1 LSTRPKATE
10 QAAGDSRPLLEVRA
24 VSKRFG
30 GVQALERVTLAIGR
44 ASLHGLVG
52 ENGAGKSTLA
62 KIMGGSHQPDE
73 GELLLEGTPVNLNS
87 PRDALGVGIAT
98 IAQEIA
104 LVPART
110 VLENVFLGIEPRRLG
125 VVQPRD
131 LRRRFDELLER
142 TGFGLDPDASV
153 RSLRVADQQK
163 VEILR
168 AIAREARLILM
179 DEPTSALSADETERL
194 LEITRQL
201 ASAGTSVVLV
211 SHFLD
216 QVLSVC
222 ETVSVLRNGRL
233 VRTTPASQETAE
245 SLVEAM
251 IGQPLELTFPPKSP
265 PPADAPVVLEA
276 RGLTRTGVIEDVSLA
291 VRAGEIVGLAGLV
304 GSGRSEIARAIF
316 GADRIDGGEIR
327 VEGEPVRIRAPRDAT
342 RAGIAMLPETRKD
355 QGLFMIRSVREN
367 VTVSALGDFSR
378 LGVVRTRRERAL
390 ARRETAR
397 LDVRASSL
405 EAPVVSL
412 SGGNQQKVLFAKWLV
427 RRPIFLLADEPTRG
441 VDVGATAQIHK
452 LIAELAA
459 GGMGVLLISS
469 EIEEVLGL
477 AHRVLVVRGGRI
489 VEEFGGTDVTREAVM
504 AKAFGAGHATGA
516 LQG

>member
-1 LSTRPKATE
+1 
-10 QAAGDSRPLLEVRA
+10 
-24 VSKRFG
+24 
-30 GVQALERVTLAIGR
+30 
-44 ASLHGLVG
+44 
-52 ENGAGKSTLA
+52 
-62 KIMGGSHQPDE
+62 
-73 GELLLEGTPVNLNS
+73 
-87 PRDALGVGIAT
+87 
-98 IAQEIA
+98 
-104 LVPART
+104 
-110 VLENVFLGIEPRRLG
+110 
-125 VVQPRD
+125 
-131 LRRRFDELLER
+131 
-142 TGFGLDPDASV
+142 
-153 RSLRVADQQK
+153 
-163 VEILR
+163 
-168 AIAREARLILM
+168 M
-179 DEPTSALSADETERL
+179 DEPTSALTADETGRL

-201 ASAGTSVVLV
+201 ASAGTSIVLV

-222 ETVSVLRNGRL
+222 ETVSVLRDGRL
-233 VRTTPASQETAE
+233 VRTAPASEETAE

-251 IGQPLELTFPPKSP
+251 IGQPLELTFPTKSP
-265 PPADAPVVLEA
+265 PPTDAPIVLEA
-276 RGLTRTGVIEDVSLA
+276 RGLTRAGVIEDVSLA

-316 GADRIDGGEIR
+316 GADRIDGGEVR
-327 VEGEPVRIRAPRDAT
+327 VQGEPVRIRAPGDA

-378 LGVVRTRRERAL
+378 FGVVRTRRERTL
-390 ARRETAR
+390 AREQTAR
-397 LDVRASSL
+397 VDVRAASL

-427 RRPIFLLADEPTRG
+427 RRPIVLLADEPTRG

-459 GGMGVLLISS
+459 EGMGVLLISS

-489 VEEFGGTDVTREAVM
+489 VEEFSGTEATMEAVM
-504 AKAFGAGHATGA
+504 AKAFGMGHAAGA
-516 LQG
+516 LG